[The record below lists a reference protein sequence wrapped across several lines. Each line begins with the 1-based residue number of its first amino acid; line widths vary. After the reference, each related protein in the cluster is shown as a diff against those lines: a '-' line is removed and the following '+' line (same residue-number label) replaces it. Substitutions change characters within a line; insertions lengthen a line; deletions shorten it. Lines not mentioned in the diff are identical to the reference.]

1 MNIIELIPYLKSLH
15 KAESVS
21 QVFLPDIEFDLVEL
35 YVKDKLALD
44 SEVVFLNADSIPN
57 ELKIE
62 LDGVLYENLFPLYMA
77 QEMVEEYVKTYN
89 DELSDMEIAKRL
101 LEYRVNDA

>member
-1 MNIIELIPYLKSLH
+1 MNIIELIPYLKNLH

-44 SEVVFLNADSIPN
+44 SEVVFLDADSIPN

-62 LDGVLYENLFPLYMA
+62 LDGVLHENLFPLYLA

-89 DELSDMEIAKRL
+89 DELSDIEIAKRL
-101 LEYRVNDA
+101 LEYRINDA